1 MAIQRNES
9 DAVSVEGEA
18 FFVNTWCGFERIDFE
33 FEGHPCILVKPD
45 RELPGRPWVWRAE
58 FFGAFASV
66 DEAMA
71 REGYHVAY
79 CSLSNRYGCP
89 SAVEDMEKFRAM
101 MVDAYGLNERPVL
114 YGMSRGGLYAFN
126 YSLKYPQYVD
136 KLYLDCPVM
145 GIRSW
150 PGGKGK
156 GEGAP
161 DCWAECMEIY
171 GLNEE
176 TAKTFNMNPLDR
188 TEELAATG
196 IPVIVVAGDTDTVVP
211 YDENGWQ
218 FVRRFRRAGGKAV
231 EILKPGCNHH
241 PASLEDPTPVVRFLM
256 KDRALM

>member
-1 MAIQRNES
+1 M
-9 DAVSVEGEA
+9 
-18 FFVNTWCGFERIDFE
+18 NTWCGFERIDFE
-33 FEGHPCILVKPD
+33 FEGHACVLVRPEK
-45 RELPGRPWVWRAE
+45 ELPGRPWVWRTE

-71 REGYHVAY
+71 GAGYYIAH

-89 SAVEDMEKFRAM
+89 SAVEDMEAFRAM
-101 MVDAYGLNERPVL
+101 MTETHGLSARPIL

-126 YSLKYPQYVD
+126 YALKYPQHVD

-145 GIRSW
+145 DIRSW

-156 GEGAP
+156 GVGAP
-161 DCWAECMEIY
+161 DCWPGCLECY
-171 GLNEE
+171 GLTEE
-176 TAKTFNMNPLDR
+176 TVQSFRMNPLDR

-218 FVRRFRRAGGKAV
+218 FVRRFRKAGGRVV
-231 EILKPGCNHH
+231 EILKPGCDHH
-241 PASLEDPTPVVRFLM
+241 PASLEDPAPVVRFLT
-256 KDRALM
+256 DHR